1 MYSKECMDLSLYR
14 LSKAEQYLEDAK
26 RTLELEMYDTSA
38 NRSYYA
44 IFHAARAVLALDG
57 LDFKKYSG
65 VISNFQMRY
74 IKTGI
79 FDKQLSN
86 IIKSAFSLRTES
98 DYEDFYVIAKADVE
112 TQVKEADIF
121 YHAISEYIHEKKN
134 QNDNPRSI

>member
-44 IFHAARAVLALDG
+44 IFHEG
-57 LDFKKYSG
+57 LDFKKHSG

-79 FDKQLSN
+79 FDKHLSN

-98 DYEDFYVIAKADVE
+98 DYEDFYVIAKVDVE

-121 YHAISEYIHEKKN
+121 YHAISEYIHEKIKKKSER
-134 QNDNPRSI
+134 QP

>member
-1 MYSKECMDLSLYR
+1 
-14 LSKAEQYLEDAK
+14 
-26 RTLELEMYDTSA
+26 MYDTSA

-44 IFHAARAVLALDG
+44 IFHAARAVLALEG
-57 LDFKKYSG
+57 LDFKKHSG

-112 TQVKEADIF
+112 NQVREVDIF
-121 YHAISEYIHEKKN
+121 YHAISEYIHEKIK
-134 QNDNPRSI
+134 

>member
-14 LSKAEQYLEDAK
+14 LSKAAQYLEDAK

-44 IFHAARAVLALDG
+44 IFHAARAVLALEG
-57 LDFKKYSG
+57 LDFKKHSG

-112 TQVKEADIF
+112 NQVKEADIF
-121 YHAISEYIHEKKN
+121 YHAISEYIHEKIKKKSER
-134 QNDNPRSI
+134 QS

>member
-1 MYSKECMDLSLYR
+1 MAGSLTVLSAHRFGRAKEELQT
-14 LSKAEQYLEDAK
+14 AELLLRNANF
-26 RTLELEMYDTSA
+26 RSSI

-44 IFHAARAVLALDG
+44 IFHAARAVLALEG
-57 LDFKKYSG
+57 LDFKKHSG

-112 TQVKEADIF
+112 NQVREADIF
-121 YHAISEYIHEKKN
+121 YHAISEYIHEKIK
-134 QNDNPRSI
+134 

>member
-1 MYSKECMDLSLYR
+1 MYSKECIDLSLYR

-57 LDFKKYSG
+57 LHFKKHSG

-74 IKTGI
+74 IKNGI

-86 IIKSAFSLRTES
+86 IIKSVFSLRIES
-98 DYEDFYVIAKADVE
+98 DDEEFYVIAKADVE
-112 TQVKEADIF
+112 NQVEEADIF
-121 YHAISEYIHEKKN
+121 YQAISEYLHEN
-134 QNDNPRSI
+134 SG

>member
-1 MYSKECMDLSLYR
+1 M
-14 LSKAEQYLEDAK
+14 
-26 RTLELEMYDTSA
+26 
-38 NRSYYA
+38 
-44 IFHAARAVLALDG
+44 ALDG
-57 LDFKKYSG
+57 LDFKKHSG

-98 DYEDFYVIAKADVE
+98 DYEDFYVIAKADVK

-121 YHAISEYIHEKKN
+121 YHAISEYIMLTTLIISKKPGN
-134 QNDNPRSI
+134 TGISRDIRTEFTTDLLLSD

>member
-1 MYSKECMDLSLYR
+1 MYSKERIDLSLYR
-14 LSKAEQYLEDAK
+14 LSKAEQYLKDAQ
-26 RTLELEMYDTSA
+26 RTLKLEMYDTSA

-57 LDFKKYSG
+57 LDFKKHSG

-86 IIKSAFSLRTES
+86 ILKSAFSLRTES
-98 DYEDFYVIAKADVE
+98 DYEDFYVISKAEVE
-112 TQVKEADIF
+112 QQVKEAETF
-121 YHAISEYIHEKKN
+121 YSAVKKYVEKN
-134 QNDNPRSI
+134 TEQ